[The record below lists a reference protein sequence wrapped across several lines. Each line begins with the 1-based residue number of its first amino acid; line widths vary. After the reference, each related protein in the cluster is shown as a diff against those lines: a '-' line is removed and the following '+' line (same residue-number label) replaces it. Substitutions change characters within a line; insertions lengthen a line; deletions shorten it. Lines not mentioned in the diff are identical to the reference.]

1 MREDFLIMQRK
12 LLRRFVLRVISATT
26 AVVLVAAIPVSA
38 SAATGIAGGV
48 PLPVTWTPPTQ
59 VNRTPT
65 GVPADQVTAKLEEA
79 TPGSRPSITSAN
91 CATGARL
98 GTQPW
103 FPMDRY
109 AISDRTEL
117 LVNRANG
124 NAVITDRAV
133 TVKGTGLDLS
143 VNAVYNSR
151 GIAGAFGKQWT
162 VSSGPDV
169 RLILGT
175 AGAVVVQDPTGYCS
189 EYRQNPD
196 GSYAT
201 PIGGHATLVKLADG
215 KYTLSQHSSG
225 ETWSFTGAG
234 RLISQADRNGHAL
247 TYRYNATDGTLASI
261 TDTQGRVTTA
271 VTNADGRISAI
282 TDPSGLVA
290 GGYAYAQPGPGGR
303 LASITNR
310 NDGKTTFTQDE
321 MGRVTSVTPPGG
333 GTYVLAYDSVGRVTQ
348 VKEPDSDGVPS
359 ITDYAYGDTTTTV
372 TNPNRHKTTYTI
384 DDKQRQIK
392 ATDALGHTRAQSWS
406 ANGDVASLTDG
417 MNNSVTYD
425 YDALNNLKGGK
436 LPTSATASVGY
447 TDTAHP
453 RLPTQVSDFSGT
465 KVTKSYDSNGNVKA
479 VRADGLGADVAKYTY
494 TATGLVATK
503 ADGNGNIT
511 RYGYDNAGNL
521 TTVIPPT
528 PLKPT
533 TYTYDSLSRVTSVT
547 DGSGVTIN
555 YGYDKLDHIV
565 AVSAADGT
573 GLAAYGFDGIGNRTT
588 ARTAQADFTSTFNRQ
603 LLAKVTRTAGGNIQ
617 ATIYSHDRGGNVTG
631 VEDPSGRT
639 LYGYDAA
646 DRLTSLTDQAGKV
659 TTYGYDT
666 AGNRTS
672 ASLPGGSTQTI
683 EVDAS
688 GRQKAIALKNSAGAT
703 LFSSTYRY
711 TRADGT
717 DTGQIQSRTD
727 STGTAANTY
736 DGFGRL
742 TKAGTRGY
750 AYDLAGN
757 LTSGDGRT
765 YTVNTANQMTKVD
778 TTTATYDG
786 AGNLSTTTPGGH
798 AHYSPTN
805 QLTSITSGTDTLF
818 TASYDT
824 LDQTQPNAITETTD
838 TAEGTTT
845 TSHAFTRTALGVSR
859 TVVNGATTTYTHDTD
874 GKLTAVTDTAGQH
887 HNAITDDQGSVLALV
902 NDTGQVTAR
911 YDYTPY
917 GTTTAT
923 YLSGSGAEAN
933 RVRWIGTYRLTSGIS
948 LTGSRHYNPVYS
960 RFTQPD
966 PTGQEDNIYAYAQ
979 GDPVNASDPSG
990 TKASKGCTGAGVAA
1004 IFGLV
1009 GAAAAVAGAGATG
1022 GALVPVAIQTSIT
1035 ATGAI
1040 TGAAIACS

>member
-1 MREDFLIMQRK
+1 M
-12 LLRRFVLRVISATT
+12 
-26 AVVLVAAIPVSA
+26 AVVPATASPATATEVS
-38 SAATGIAGGV
+38 GGV
-48 PLPVTWTPPTQ
+48 PLPVTWTPPAQ

-65 GVPADQVTAKLEEA
+65 GVPADQVTARPAEA
-79 TPGSRPSITSAN
+79 RPGSGPSTQSVT
-91 CATGARL
+91 CATFARL
-98 GTQPW
+98 GIQPW

-109 AISDRTEL
+109 PISDRTEL

-124 NAVITDRAV
+124 NAVITDRAL

-151 GIAGAFGKQWT
+151 GVIGAFGKLWT

-169 RLILGT
+169 QLDVSSSGVI
-175 AGAVVVQDPTGYCS
+175 VQDPTGYCS
-189 EYRQNPD
+189 EYLKNPD

-215 KYTLSQHSSG
+215 KYALSQHSSG

-234 RLISQADRNGHAL
+234 RLISQADRNGHSL

-271 VTNADGRISAI
+271 ATDADGRISAI
-282 TDPSGLVA
+282 TDPAGLVA
-290 GGYAYAQPGPGGR
+290 GGYSYTEPGPGGR
-303 LASITNR
+303 LSSITNR
-310 NDGKTTFTQDE
+310 SGGKTTFAQDD
-321 MGRVTSVTPPGG
+321 MGRVTSVTPPTGG
-333 GTYVLAYDSVGRVTQ
+333 AYTLTYDSAGRVTQ
-348 VKEPDSDGVPS
+348 VKAPNSDGVPS
-359 ITDYAYGDTTTTV
+359 VTDYAYGGTTTTV
-372 TNPNRHKTTYTI
+372 TDPNRHQSTYTI

-406 ANGDVASLTDG
+406 ANGDVASVTDG

-453 RLPTQVSDFSGT
+453 HLPTQVSDFSGT
-465 KVTKSYDSNGNVKA
+465 KVSKTYDSNGNVKT
-479 VRADGLGADVAKYTY
+479 VRSDGLGADVAKYTY

-503 ADGNGNIT
+503 ADGNGNVT

-521 TTVIPPT
+521 TTVTPPA
-528 PLKPT
+528 PLKPSI
-533 TYTYDSLSRVTSVT
+533 YTYDSLSRVTSVT
-547 DGSGVTIN
+547 DGNGVKIN
-555 YGYDKLDHIV
+555 YGHDKLDHIV
-565 AVSAADGT
+565 AVSTADGT
-573 GLAAYGFDGIGNRTT
+573 GLAAYGFDGIGNRTS
-588 ARTAQADFTSTFNRQ
+588 ARTAHAEFTSTYNRQ
-603 LLAKVTRTAGGNIQ
+603 LLTRVTRTAGGSSQ
-617 ATIYSHDRGGNVTG
+617 ATTYSHDRAGNVTE

-646 DRLTSLTDQAGKV
+646 DQLTSLTDQAGKV
-659 TTYGYDT
+659 TSYGYDN

-672 ASLPGGSTQTI
+672 ASLPGGSKQTI
-683 EVDAS
+683 EVDVS
-688 GRQKAIALKNSAGAT
+688 GRQKAITVTDSAGKS
-703 LFSSTYRY
+703 LFSSSYRY
-711 TRADGT
+711 TRTDGT
-717 DTGQIQSRTD
+717 DTGQIQARTD
-727 STGTAANTY
+727 SAKSTRYTY

-742 TKAGTRGY
+742 TQAGTRGY

-786 AGNLSTTTPGGH
+786 AGNLSTTTPGGQTR
-798 AHYSPTN
+798 YSPTN

-824 LDQTQPNAITETTD
+824 LDQTQPDTITETTD
-838 TAEGTTT
+838 GAT
-845 TSHAFTRTALGVSR
+845 TSHAFTRTAIGVSR
-859 TVVNGATTTYTHDTD
+859 TVVNGATTTYTHDTG
-874 GKLTAVTDTAGQH
+874 GKLTAVTDTTGKH
-887 HNAITDDQGSVLALV
+887 HNAITDNQGSVLALV
-902 NDTGQVTAR
+902 NDTGQLTAR

-923 YLSGSGAEAN
+923 NVLGSGAEAN
-933 RVRWIGTYRLTSGIS
+933 RIRWIGTYQLASGLS
-948 LTGSRHYNPVYS
+948 LTGYRHYNPVYS
-960 RFTQPD
+960 RFTQTD
-966 PTGQEDNIYAYAQ
+966 PTGQEPNDYAYAQ
-979 GDPVNASDPSG
+979 GDPINNSDPSG
-990 TKASKGCTGAGVAA
+990 AKASKGCIGAGVAA

-1040 TGAAIACS
+1040 TGTAIACS

>member
-1 MREDFLIMQRK
+1 M
-12 LLRRFVLRVISATT
+12 S
-26 AVVLVAAIPVSA
+26 
-38 SAATGIAGGV
+38 
-48 PLPVTWTPPTQ
+48 VT
-59 VNRTPT
+59 
-65 GVPADQVTAKLEEA
+65 
-79 TPGSRPSITSAN
+79 
-91 CATGARL
+91 CATFARL

-109 AISDRTEL
+109 PISDRTEL
-117 LVNRANG
+117 QVNRANG
-124 NAVITDRAV
+124 NAVITDRAL

-143 VNAVYNSR
+143 VNAVHNSR
-151 GIAGAFGKQWT
+151 GFTGAFGTKWT

-169 RLILGT
+169 QLDVRT
-175 AGAVVVQDPTGYCS
+175 AGVIVQDPTGYCA
-189 EYRQNPD
+189 EYLKNPD

-201 PIGGHATLVKLADG
+201 PIGAHATLVKLADG

-225 ETWSFTGAG
+225 ETWSFTGEG
-234 RLISQADRNGHAL
+234 RLISQADRNGHSL
-247 TYRYNATDGTLASI
+247 TYRYNAADGTLASI

-271 VTNADGRISAI
+271 AINADGRISAI
-282 TDPSGLVA
+282 TDPAGLVA
-290 GGYAYAQPGPGGR
+290 GGYAYTQPGSGGR
-303 LASITNR
+303 LSAITNR
-310 NDGKTTFTQDE
+310 DGGKTTFTQDAE
-321 MGRVTSVTPPGG
+321 GRVTSVTPPVG
-333 GTYVLAYDSVGRVTQ
+333 GTYTLTYDEEGRVSQ
-348 VKEPDSDGVPS
+348 VKAPNSDGVPS
-359 ITDYAYGDTTTTV
+359 VTDYAYGDTTTTV
-372 TNPNRHKTTYTI
+372 TDPNRHKSTYTI
-384 DDKQRQIK
+384 DDKQRQTK

-406 ANGDVASLTDG
+406 ANGDVSSVTDG

-465 KVTKSYDSNGNVKA
+465 KVSKSYDRNGNVTA
-479 VRADGLGADVAKYTY
+479 VRSDGLGADVAKYTY

-503 ADGNGNIT
+503 ADGNGNLT

-521 TTVIPPT
+521 TTVTPPA

-533 TYTYDSLSRVTSVT
+533 TYTYDSLSRVASVT
-547 DGSGVTIN
+547 DGNGVKIA

-565 AVSAADGT
+565 AVSTADGT
-573 GLAAYGFDGIGNRTT
+573 GLAAYGFDGIGNRTS
-588 ARTAQADFTSTFNRQ
+588 ARTAHASFTSTFNRQ
-603 LLAKVTRTAGGNIQ
+603 LLTRVTRTAGGSSQ
-617 ATIYSHDRGGNVTG
+617 ATSYSHDRAGNVTG

-659 TTYGYDT
+659 TGYGYDNG
-666 AGNRTS
+666 GNRTS

-688 GRQKAIALKNSAGAT
+688 GRQKAITVKNPGGGVV
-703 LFSSTYRY
+703 FSSSYRY
-711 TRADGT
+711 SRADGT

-727 STGTAANTY
+727 SAGTTANTY

-742 TKAGTRGY
+742 TKSGTRGY

-765 YTVNTANQMTKVD
+765 YAVNTANQMTKVD
-778 TTTATYDG
+778 ATTATYDG
-786 AGNLSTTTPGGH
+786 AGNLSTTTPGGQ
-798 AHYSPTN
+798 ARYSSTN

-824 LDQTQPNAITETTD
+824 LDQTQPDTITETTG
-838 TAEGTTT
+838 ATTT
-845 TSHAFTRTALGVSR
+845 RHAFTRTALGMSR

-874 GKLTAVTDTAGQH
+874 GKLTAVTDTTGKH
-887 HNAITDDQGSVLALV
+887 HNAITDNQGSVLALV
-902 NDTGQVTAR
+902 NDTGQLTAR

-923 YLSGSGAEAN
+923 NVLGSGAEAN
-933 RVRWIGTYRLTSGIS
+933 RIRWIGTYQLTSGIS
-948 LTGSRHYNPVYS
+948 LTGYRHYNPVYS

-966 PTGQEDNIYAYAQ
+966 PTGQEPNDYAYAQ
-979 GDPVNASDPSG
+979 GDPINNSDPAGALTCPAGKKATTVAGG
-990 TKASKGCTGAGVAA
+990 TQTCTGGQLFPHEMKCYYSALSSGALAA
-1004 IFGLV
+1004 IKGGPIGGLIGGIGGCV
-1009 GAAAAVAGAGATG
+1009 GA
-1022 GALVPVAIQTSIT
+1022 LNPFS
-1035 ATGAI
+1035 
-1040 TGAAIACS
+1040 

>member
-1 MREDFLIMQRK
+1 MATAGV
-12 LLRRFVLRVISATT
+12 LL
-26 AVVLVAAIPVSA
+26 AVVPVAASPAVAGEVS
-38 SAATGIAGGV
+38 GGV
-48 PLPVTWTPPTQ
+48 PLPVTWTPPAQ

-65 GVPADQVTAKLEEA
+65 GVPADQVIERPAEA
-79 TPGSRPSITSAN
+79 RPGAGPSTMSVT
-91 CATGARL
+91 CATFARL

-109 AISDRTEL
+109 PISDGTEL
-117 LVNRANG
+117 QVNRANG
-124 NAVITDRAV
+124 NAVITDRAL

-151 GIAGAFGKQWT
+151 GIGGAFGKQWT

-169 RLILGT
+169 QLDVRIGS
-175 AGAVVVQDPTGYCS
+175 VIVQDPTGYCS
-189 EYRQNPD
+189 EYMQNPD

-201 PIGGHATLVKLADG
+201 PIGAHATLVKLADG

-234 RLISQADRNGHAL
+234 RLISQADRNGHSL

-271 VTNADGRISAI
+271 TTNADGRISAI

-290 GGYAYAQPGPGGR
+290 GGYAYTQPGPGGR

-310 NDGKTTFTQDE
+310 GGGKTTFTQDE
-321 MGRVTSVTPPGG
+321 MGLVTSVTPPAG
-333 GTYVLAYDSVGRVTQ
+333 GTYTLTYDTGGRVTQ
-348 VKEPDSDGVPS
+348 VKAPNSDGVPS
-359 ITDYAYGDTTTTV
+359 VTDYAYGDTTTTV
-372 TNPNRHKTTYTI
+372 TDPNRHKTTYTI
-384 DDKQRQIK
+384 DDKQRQTK

-406 ANGDVASLTDG
+406 ANGDVASVTDG

-425 YDALNNLKGGK
+425 YDSLNNLKGGK

-453 RLPTQVSDFSGT
+453 HLPTQVSDFSGT
-465 KVTKSYDSNGNVKA
+465 KVTKSYDSNGNVKT
-479 VRADGLGADVAKYTY
+479 VRSDGLGADVAKYTY

-503 ADGNGNIT
+503 ANGNGNIT

-521 TTVIPPT
+521 TTVTPPA

-533 TYTYDSLSRVTSVT
+533 AYTYDSLSRVASVT
-547 DGSGVTIN
+547 DGNGVRLN

-565 AVSAADGT
+565 AVSTADGT
-573 GLAAYGFDGIGNRTT
+573 GLAAYGFDGIGNRTS
-588 ARTAQADFTSTFNRQ
+588 ARTAHAEFTSTYNRQ
-603 LLAKVTRTAGGNIQ
+603 LLTRVTRTAGGSSQ
-617 ATIYSHDRGGNVTG
+617 AAIYSHDRAGNVTG

-646 DRLTSLTDQAGKV
+646 DQLTSLTDQAGKV
-659 TTYGYDT
+659 TGYGYDN

-688 GRQKAIALKNSAGAT
+688 GRQKAITVKNPGGGVV
-703 LFSSTYRY
+703 FSSSYRY

-727 STGTAANTY
+727 STGTAVNTY

-778 TTTATYDG
+778 TTTADYDG
-786 AGNLSTTTPGGH
+786 AGNLSTTTPGGQ
-798 AHYSPTN
+798 ARYSPTN
-805 QLTSITSGTDTLF
+805 QLTSITSGTNTLF

-824 LDQTQPNAITETTD
+824 LDQTQPDTITETT
-838 TAEGTTT
+838 GGTT

-874 GKLTAVTDTAGQH
+874 GKLTAVTDTAGKH
-887 HNAITDDQGSVLALV
+887 HNAIVDSQGSVLALV
-902 NDTGQVTAR
+902 NDTGTVTAR

-917 GTTTAT
+917 GATTAT
-923 YLSGSGAEAN
+923 NLLGSGAEAN
-933 RVRWIGTYRLTSGIS
+933 RVRWIGTYQLTSGIS
-948 LTGSRHYNPVYS
+948 LTGYRHYNPVYS

-966 PTGQEDNIYAYAQ
+966 PTAQEDNTYAYAQ
-979 GDPVNASDPSG
+979 GDPINYSDPGG

-1009 GAAAAVAGAGATG
+1009 GAAAAIAGTGATG
-1022 GALVPVAIQTSIT
+1022 GALAPVAIQTSIT